1 MVVCP
6 IKWEKTSQL
15 GGTEVTKATWLRK
28 SSMAV
33 MVSTSLLM
41 FANAGQAAAAQVN
54 PYGAANSSVY
64 SQYFAK
70 ADQVV
75 SLTKSLLGREYKYG
89 AKGPEQFGSAGLP
102 VYVYGQAGIKLD
114 NSIAQQYSIGQKVNR
129 GDLQPGDAVFFSS
142 SASSK
147 PNYMG
152 IYIGDGQ
159 FIYSSQEKGEVIQK
173 SLTADQQ
180 KKFVGARRYWDTA
193 ANGSGSGIVD
203 TDEPTVDTTQPVE
216 EKPPVTQPGDSRLA
230 DTIIKIG
237 EKYMGTPYKFGSSSS
252 TTSTFDC
259 SSFVQRVFK
268 EAGIKLPRDSRQQSA
283 AVKEISLKEL
293 KKGDLIFFRSYGSS
307 NPRITHVAIYAGNDK
322 LLHTYGSPG
331 VTYSKFSG
339 TSWEKRV
346 QKVGRVLP
354 Q

>member
-1 MVVCP
+1 
-6 IKWEKTSQL
+6 
-15 GGTEVTKATWLRK
+15 
-28 SSMAV
+28 AV

-41 FANAGQAAAAQVN
+41 FASAGQAAAAQVK
-54 PYGAANSSVY
+54 PFEAANQAVY
-64 SQYFAK
+64 SQNWAK
-70 ADQVV
+70 SDQVV
-75 SLTKSLLGREYKYG
+75 DLAKSLLGKEYKYG
-89 AKGPEQFGSAGLP
+89 AVGPEQFGSAGLP
-102 VYVYGQAGIKLD
+102 VYVYGQVGIKLD
-114 NSIAQQYSIGQKVNR
+114 NSISKLYSAGEKINR
-129 GDLQPGDAVFFSS
+129 GNLQPGDAVFFSS
-142 SASSK
+142 SNSN

-152 IYIGDGQ
+152 IYIGGDQ
-159 FIYSSQEKGEVIQK
+159 FIYSSQDKDAVIEKSI
-173 SLTADQQ
+173 TADQA
-180 KKFVGARRYWDTA
+180 KKFVGARRYLDSITTD
-193 ANGSGSGIVD
+193 NGSSPVV
-203 TDEPTVDTTQPVE
+203 TDEPSVDNGPTPDQGQAPV
-216 EKPPVTQPGDSRLA
+216 VVPGDSSLGDQIIRL
-230 DTIIKIG
+230 G

-283 AVKEISLKEL
+283 TVKEISVSQLQ
-293 KKGDLIFFRSYGSS
+293 KGDLVFFRSYGSS

-346 QKVGRVLP
+346 QKVGRVIP